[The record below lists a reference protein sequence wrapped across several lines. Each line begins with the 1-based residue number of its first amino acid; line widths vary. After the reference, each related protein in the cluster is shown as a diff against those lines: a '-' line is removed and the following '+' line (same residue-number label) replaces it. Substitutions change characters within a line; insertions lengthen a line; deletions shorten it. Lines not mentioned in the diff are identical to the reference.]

1 VKEANPMK
9 SSSQVKVSAAAN
21 GDSEATRFARY
32 GLAIPRQI
40 LKALENRGIY
50 CQSSVSIEHQHLAKR
65 YVLRATES
73 GGAVADMGRYC
84 AYLDGN
90 GTPLPWLQPIDS
102 LSGNGR
108 HAIVI
113 APELVRIEMLRIGHT
128 YEVAI
133 SKHSLVNNGSR
144 VRPVITSTL
153 LFRGNQGTLVVDL
166 WNQENKRLLGSIAPV
181 FYTQAGEIR
190 RHPERFDDAIRK
202 ITGALACLGCKHT
215 HIAVGPSSNVT
226 LCITLPD

>member
-1 VKEANPMK
+1 MK
-9 SSSQVKVSAAAN
+9 SSSQVKVPATTN

-84 AYLDGN
+84 AYLDADGV
-90 GTPLPWLQPIDS
+90 PLPWLQPIDS

-113 APELVRIEMLRIGHT
+113 APELVKIGRAH
-128 YEVAI
+128 V
-133 SKHSLVNNGSR
+133 
-144 VRPVITSTL
+144 
-153 LFRGNQGTLVVDL
+153 
-166 WNQENKRLLGSIAPV
+166 
-181 FYTQAGEIR
+181 
-190 RHPERFDDAIRK
+190 
-202 ITGALACLGCKHT
+202 
-215 HIAVGPSSNVT
+215 
-226 LCITLPD
+226 